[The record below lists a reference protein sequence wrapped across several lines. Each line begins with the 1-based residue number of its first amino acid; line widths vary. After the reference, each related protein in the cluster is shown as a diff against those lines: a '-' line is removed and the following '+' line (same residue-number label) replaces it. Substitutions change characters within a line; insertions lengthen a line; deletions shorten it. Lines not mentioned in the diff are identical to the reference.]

1 MEKLNKKRLSKMI
14 ILALVIFICMMM
26 YFTVWYMRR
35 YFPNWHMRT
44 VLYAFNGPYHHMFI
58 KKYLKQVLISALGM
72 AFLVVVSL
80 YFIERDFFSFFL
92 FSLLLL
98 IVLSSFS
105 LFFSSSIFLF
115 FNFFSL

>member
-26 YFTVWYMRR
+26 CFTVWYMRR

-58 KKYLKQVLISALGM
+58 KKYLKQVLISALGI
-72 AFLVVVSL
+72 AFLVIISL
-80 YFIERDFFSFFL
+80 YFIERDARKHHYHYQVKAL
-92 FSLLLL
+92 AVAIALLT
-98 IVLSSFS
+98 VLSSAHEANS
-105 LFFSSSIFLF
+105 YAT
-115 FNFFSL
+115 